1 MLHTA
6 RSVWLVM
13 RGSTGR
19 TQRRVLPGIAEGRE
33 SIAAGVVDAT
43 LTRSD
48 GGWLITGLGE
58 SPTVATSD
66 GWLVLLFAA
75 SARRSNAP
83 DGLIV
88 HRRRLAASAGTL
100 LLARDDALTGA
111 ERALSASRPLVG
123 AACLGA
129 STGAL
134 RMAREYAEQLQRV
147 DANGVVLE
155 RIAATQLILEDRV
168 AHLTEMVCEECAAND
183 ATDPGA
189 DAVDRQRRLVAMA
202 KETPRE
208 AQDVLTRLLLLGHR
222 TAYPT

>member
-1 MLHTA
+1 MLRTA

-13 RGSTGR
+13 RGGTGR

-33 SIAAGVVDAT
+33 SIATLVVEGT
-43 LTRSD
+43 LTRGD

-58 SPTVATSD
+58 SPGEAVSD
-66 GWLVLLFAA
+66 GWLVLLLAA

-83 DGLIV
+83 DALIV
-88 HRRRLAASAGTL
+88 HRRRLAAPAGAL
-100 LLARDDALTGA
+100 LLARDDTLTGVDA
-111 ERALSASRPLVG
+111 ALAASRPLVA

-129 STGAL
+129 TTGAL
-134 RMAREYAEQLQRV
+134 RMAHDYALQLQRL
-147 DANGVVLE
+147 DANAVVLE
-155 RIAATQLILEDRV
+155 RIAATQLILEHRV
-168 AHLTEMVCEECAAND
+168 GHLTEKVYEECAAND

-189 DAVDRQRRLVAMA
+189 PAADRQRRLVAMA

-208 AQDVLTRLLLLGHR
+208 AEDVLARLLLLGHR